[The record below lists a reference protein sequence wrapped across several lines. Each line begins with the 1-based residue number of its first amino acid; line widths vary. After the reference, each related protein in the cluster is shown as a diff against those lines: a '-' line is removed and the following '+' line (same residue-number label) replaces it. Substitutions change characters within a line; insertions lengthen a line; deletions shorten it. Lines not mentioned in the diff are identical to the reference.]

1 MRESAADRRVR
12 QQERRERR
20 SAITDP
26 DIVMAASA
34 ALLAIRSRT
43 THELRTRLITLGYP
57 SGLIEGTLGRLVTL
71 GYLDDEGFARA
82 WVASRDRARP
92 RGAMALR
99 RELLRKGLGK
109 ELVDAALHERDEA
122 AAAAAADDRDLD
134 GAEPR
139 HDVGS
144 ADLAAALRL
153 LDRRRGA
160 LGREQDPRKR
170 RQRAYSLL
178 ARNGFDPGVCTDAT
192 REFLAETDDEWPG
205 MIDGSPA
212 SV

>member
-1 MRESAADRRVR
+1 MRESAADRRAR

-43 THELRTRLITLGYP
+43 THELRTRLVALGYP
-57 SGLIEGTLGRLVTL
+57 LELIDVTLDRLATL
-71 GYLDDEGFARA
+71 GYLDDEGYARA

-109 ELVDAALHERDEA
+109 ELVDATLHERDQA
-122 AAAAAADDRDLD
+122 AAAGDAGSPDAARDDD
-134 GAEPR
+134 
-139 HDVGS
+139 GS

-153 LDRRRGA
+153 LERRRSA
-160 LGREQDPRKR
+160 LGREPDPRKR
-170 RQRAYSLL
+170 RQRVYSLL
-178 ARNGFDPGVCTDAT
+178 ARNGFGPGTCMGAT
-192 REFLAETDDEWPG
+192 RAFLEDTGDD
-205 MIDGSPA
+205 A
-212 SV
+212 SEQV